1 MPMGGCAAE
10 GGARRWWGVGW
21 IAGYRA
27 DWGAVGVAMSDRVWY
42 HCSVGTK
49 EPRASR
55 EAADGRQK
63 GYKMATATAVAE
75 RTETAGAAGATAADT
90 NGKVVGVGQAPAGPP
105 AAEAK
110 APKTLAGVY
119 VQTPPELRG
128 KLEEVAAQAGV
139 TPQVWVRDHL
149 AQEFGVV
156 LPPVTKRVKYASE
169 EEKKTA
175 LKERSKAKNELIKKL
190 LADYQAA
197 QAGKEGA
204 GASSAA

>member
-1 MPMGGCAAE
+1 M
-10 GGARRWWGVGW
+10 
-21 IAGYRA
+21 
-27 DWGAVGVAMSDRVWY
+27 
-42 HCSVGTK
+42 
-49 EPRASR
+49 
-55 EAADGRQK
+55 
-63 GYKMATATAVAE
+63 ATAVAE
-75 RTETAGAAGATAADT
+75 RTETAEAAGT
-90 NGKVVGVGQAPAGPP
+90 NGKASGGAVTVGAGQVPGAAP
-105 AAEAK
+105 AAETK

-128 KLEEVAAQAGV
+128 KLEEVAAASGV

-175 LKERSKAKNELIKKL
+175 LRERSKAKNELIKKL

-197 QAGKEGA
+197 QAGSGV
-204 GASSAA
+204 AA

>member
-1 MPMGGCAAE
+1 M
-10 GGARRWWGVGW
+10 
-21 IAGYRA
+21 
-27 DWGAVGVAMSDRVWY
+27 
-42 HCSVGTK
+42 
-49 EPRASR
+49 
-55 EAADGRQK
+55 
-63 GYKMATATAVAE
+63 ATAVAE
-75 RTETAGAAGATAADT
+75 KTETAGVPSAGT
-90 NGKVVGVGQAPAGPP
+90 NGKAPAGTGAPAAPGAAGGAP
-105 AAEAK
+105 AAETK

-128 KLEEVAAQAGV
+128 KLEEVAAKAGV

-169 EEKKTA
+169 DEKKAA

-197 QAGKEGA
+197 QAAA
-204 GASSAA
+204 GAA

>member
-1 MPMGGCAAE
+1 M
-10 GGARRWWGVGW
+10 
-21 IAGYRA
+21 
-27 DWGAVGVAMSDRVWY
+27 
-42 HCSVGTK
+42 
-49 EPRASR
+49 
-55 EAADGRQK
+55 
-63 GYKMATATAVAE
+63 ATAVAE
-75 RTETAGAAGATAADT
+75 RAETAAPAGAETGAGT
-90 NGKVVGVGQAPAGPP
+90 NGKAPVGSAPGGAVTAAGGPL
-105 AAEAK
+105 AAKTK

-128 KLEEVAAQAGV
+128 KLEEVAAKAGV

-149 AQEFGVV
+149 AGLWGIV

-175 LKERSKAKNELIKKL
+175 LKERSRAKTELIKKL

-204 GASSAA
+204 AAA

>member
-1 MPMGGCAAE
+1 M
-10 GGARRWWGVGW
+10 
-21 IAGYRA
+21 
-27 DWGAVGVAMSDRVWY
+27 
-42 HCSVGTK
+42 
-49 EPRASR
+49 
-55 EAADGRQK
+55 
-63 GYKMATATAVAE
+63 ATAVAE
-75 RTETAGAAGATAADT
+75 RTETAGGAGAGT
-90 NGKVVGVGQAPAGPP
+90 NGKAPTGTGGAAPAASGGGAS
-105 AAEAK
+105 AAETK

-190 LADYQAA
+190 LAEYQAA
-197 QAGKEGA
+197 QAAA
-204 GASSAA
+204 GAA

>member
-1 MPMGGCAAE
+1 
-10 GGARRWWGVGW
+10 
-21 IAGYRA
+21 
-27 DWGAVGVAMSDRVWY
+27 
-42 HCSVGTK
+42 
-49 EPRASR
+49 
-55 EAADGRQK
+55 
-63 GYKMATATAVAE
+63 MATTVAE
-75 RTETAGAAGATAADT
+75 QAETAAGAGT
-90 NGKVVGVGQAPAGPP
+90 NGKVADAGQVPGTVP
-105 AAEAK
+105 AAETK

-128 KLEEVAAQAGV
+128 KLEEVAAKYGV

-190 LADYQAA
+190 LAEYQAA
-197 QAGKEGA
+197 QAAGA

>member
-1 MPMGGCAAE
+1 M
-10 GGARRWWGVGW
+10 
-21 IAGYRA
+21 
-27 DWGAVGVAMSDRVWY
+27 
-42 HCSVGTK
+42 
-49 EPRASR
+49 
-55 EAADGRQK
+55 
-63 GYKMATATAVAE
+63 ATAVAE
-75 RTETAGAAGATAADT
+75 RAETVAAEAPAAGT
-90 NGKVVGVGQAPAGPP
+90 NGKAPGGAVTAAGGPL
-105 AAEAK
+105 AAETK

-128 KLEEVAAQAGV
+128 KLEEVAAKAGV

-175 LKERSKAKNELIKKL
+175 LRERSKAKNELIKKL

-197 QAGKEGA
+197 QAGSGV
-204 GASSAA
+204 AA

>member
-1 MPMGGCAAE
+1 M
-10 GGARRWWGVGW
+10 
-21 IAGYRA
+21 
-27 DWGAVGVAMSDRVWY
+27 
-42 HCSVGTK
+42 
-49 EPRASR
+49 
-55 EAADGRQK
+55 
-63 GYKMATATAVAE
+63 ATAVAE
-75 RTETAGAAGATAADT
+75 RTETPAEAGT
-90 NGKVVGVGQAPAGPP
+90 NGKAPAGAGSASSGGGQVPAGAP
-105 AAEAK
+105 AAETK

-128 KLEEVAAQAGV
+128 RLEEVAAQAGV

-197 QAGKEGA
+197 QAAA
-204 GASSAA
+204 GAA

>member
-1 MPMGGCAAE
+1 M
-10 GGARRWWGVGW
+10 
-21 IAGYRA
+21 
-27 DWGAVGVAMSDRVWY
+27 
-42 HCSVGTK
+42 
-49 EPRASR
+49 
-55 EAADGRQK
+55 
-63 GYKMATATAVAE
+63 ATAVAE
-75 RTETAGAAGATAADT
+75 RTETAGAGT
-90 NGKVVGVGQAPAGPP
+90 NGKVVGAPAGGAGGAA
-105 AAEAK
+105 AAETK

-139 TPQVWVRDHL
+139 TPQVWVRDLL

-197 QAGKEGA
+197 QAGAA
-204 GASSAA
+204 GAAA

>member
-1 MPMGGCAAE
+1 MAIAE
-10 GGARRWWGVGW
+10 A
-21 IAGYRA
+21 
-27 DWGAVGVAMSDRVWY
+27 
-42 HCSVGTK
+42 
-49 EPRASR
+49 P
-55 EAADGRQK
+55 
-63 GYKMATATAVAE
+63 E
-75 RTETAGAAGATAADT
+75 RTIQSDGPTPPPRGGT
-90 NGKVVGVGQAPAGPP
+90 NGKAPVAPGAGGGAQ
-105 AAEAK
+105 AAETK

-128 KLEEVAAQAGV
+128 KLEEVAAKAGV

-190 LADYQAA
+190 LAEYQAA
-197 QAGKEGA
+197 QAAA
-204 GASSAA
+204 GAAA

>member
-1 MPMGGCAAE
+1 M
-10 GGARRWWGVGW
+10 
-21 IAGYRA
+21 
-27 DWGAVGVAMSDRVWY
+27 
-42 HCSVGTK
+42 
-49 EPRASR
+49 
-55 EAADGRQK
+55 
-63 GYKMATATAVAE
+63 ATAVAE
-75 RTETAGAAGATAADT
+75 RAETAAGAAEAPAAGT
-90 NGKVVGVGQAPAGPP
+90 NGKAPAGQVPGGAP
-105 AAEAK
+105 AAETK

-128 KLEEVAAQAGV
+128 RLEEVAAQAGV

-149 AQEFGVV
+149 AGLWGVV

-197 QAGKEGA
+197 QAAA
-204 GASSAA
+204 GAA

>member
-1 MPMGGCAAE
+1 M
-10 GGARRWWGVGW
+10 
-21 IAGYRA
+21 
-27 DWGAVGVAMSDRVWY
+27 
-42 HCSVGTK
+42 
-49 EPRASR
+49 
-55 EAADGRQK
+55 
-63 GYKMATATAVAE
+63 ATAVAE
-75 RTETAGAAGATAADT
+75 KVEAVEAGT
-90 NGKVVGVGQAPAGPP
+90 NGKAPVGLAPAGTGAGGGAP
-105 AAEAK
+105 AAETK

-149 AQEFGVV
+149 AGLWGVV

-175 LKERSKAKNELIKKL
+175 LRERSKAKNELIKKL
-190 LADYQAA
+190 LAEYQAA

-204 GASSAA
+204 GAAA